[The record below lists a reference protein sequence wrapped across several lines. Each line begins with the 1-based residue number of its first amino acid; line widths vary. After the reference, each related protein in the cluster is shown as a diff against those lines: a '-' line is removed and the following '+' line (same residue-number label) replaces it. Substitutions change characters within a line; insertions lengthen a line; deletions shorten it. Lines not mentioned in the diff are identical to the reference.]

1 MEELKTIQQ
10 EILDSFEEDFNSIE
24 LLNPLK
30 DN

>member
-1 MEELKTIQQ
+1 MNKIQTTQQ